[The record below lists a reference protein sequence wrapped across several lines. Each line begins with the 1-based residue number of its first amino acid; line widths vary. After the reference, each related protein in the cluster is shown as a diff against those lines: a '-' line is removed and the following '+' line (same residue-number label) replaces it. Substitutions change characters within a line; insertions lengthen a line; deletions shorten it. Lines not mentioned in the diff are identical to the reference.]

1 MMNELIF
8 IIHSCLVSLCAVG
21 ALVLGKEALTA
32 FISIMC
38 ILANLFVLKQI
49 TLLGYNATTS
59 DALSIG
65 ATIGLNFMLEYYG
78 RAAAQRAIGIS
89 FAAIMVY
96 TMLSYLHLS
105 YVPSTY
111 DLSNAHFIALLS
123 VMPRILIA
131 SCTVYV
137 IVQVIDYNLYT
148 FLNYIF
154 KNRYFI
160 MRNYIS
166 VIICQL
172 LDTVLFSFFGL
183 YGIIHNIGHVIMVS
197 YTIKVILIVLAT
209 PFLWLTKK
217 IVPTPKHTS

>member
-8 IIHSCLVSLCAVG
+8 IVHACIVSICALG
-21 ALVLGKEALTA
+21 ALALGKAALTT

-49 TLLGYNATTS
+49 ILCGFNATTS

-65 ATIGLNFMLEYYG
+65 ATIGLNLMLEYYG

-89 FAAIMVY
+89 FASILVY
-96 TMLSYLHLS
+96 TVLSYMHLL
-105 YVPSTY
+105 YIPSAC
-111 DLSNAHFIALLS
+111 DVSNTHFIALLAI
-123 VMPRILIA
+123 MPRILLA

-137 IVQVIDYNLYT
+137 IVQALDYHLYT
-148 FLNYIF
+148 FLNYAL

-172 LDTVLFSFFGL
+172 LDTILFSFLGL
-183 YGIIHNIGHVIMVS
+183 YGIIDNIWHVIMVS
-197 YTIKVILIVLAT
+197 YTIKVILIILAT
-209 PFLWLTKK
+209 PFLWFTKK
-217 IVPTPKHTS
+217 IVPTAKYHS